1 MKTGVVQK
9 QTADLHGWCIHDFE
23 IFSSLPSTFFWRSIE
38 NRRWQYHFHRGNFLE
53 QWPCHIDRHPAI
65 GHVNPSIKKGMALGV
80 TFFAHTV
87 TFSTRCRRN
96 LICRDELC

>member
-1 MKTGVVQK
+1 MVGAFTILK
-9 QTADLHGWCIHDFE
+9 
-23 IFSSLPSTFFWRSIE
+23 S
-38 NRRWQYHFHRGNFLE
+38 FHRYLQLSFCVQLKTAGDGIISTEVILE

-65 GHVNPSIKKGMALGV
+65 GHVNQSIKKGMALGV
-80 TFFAHTV
+80 TFFAHAV